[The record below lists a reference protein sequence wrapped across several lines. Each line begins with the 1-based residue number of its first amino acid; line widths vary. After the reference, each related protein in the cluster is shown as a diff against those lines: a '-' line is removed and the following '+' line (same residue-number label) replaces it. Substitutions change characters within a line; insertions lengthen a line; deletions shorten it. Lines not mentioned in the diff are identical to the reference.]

1 MDLWSFFHVSEING
15 ATVKDFKSDLICGET
30 SSYLSSFGYI
40 DGWLLPQ
47 ALCISLLDDGSWNA
61 IGLFYLLSPTVY
73 FSLALT
79 SMPTAS
85 LRSWVVVALIFFV
98 GLQS

>member
-1 MDLWSFFHVSEING
+1 MGQPSRI
-15 ATVKDFKSDLICGET
+15 FKSGLICGET
-30 SSYLSSFGYI
+30 SSYLSSLGYI

-79 SMPTAS
+79 SMPTTP
-85 LRSWVVVALIFFV
+85 LRSWVVWHLSGFV